1 MIQEI
6 LIAKFVSLNP
16 GARTAP
22 YTANYAA
29 AYAFPRVE
37 LFFAKIDCL
46 VERENVT
53 MRSCVAI
60 ALFFVAFTNPAICK
74 EGSKLVSENRV
85 PTELGFYDALT
96 RAKKIIEGIG
106 EMSSAERREWFAAE
120 KFVRIQG
127 YKSQLGFGSVK
138 DGLYT
143 YIWAQD
149 PSGKCQIFGQ
159 VVEFYSGGL
168 WFQVTTKSIYRY
180 DLATKRYTELSPQF
194 SSDEYPF
201 LDTLPFIDRNFDI
214 VKLAP
219 KTEAAECSRP
229 VK

>member
-1 MIQEI
+1 
-6 LIAKFVSLNP
+6 
-16 GARTAP
+16 
-22 YTANYAA
+22 
-29 AYAFPRVE
+29 
-37 LFFAKIDCL
+37 
-46 VERENVT
+46 
-53 MRSCVAI
+53 MRLCVAI
-60 ALFFVAFTNPAICK
+60 ALLVVLTNAASCK
-74 EGSKLVSENRV
+74 EEQKLVSENRV
-85 PTELGFYDALT
+85 PTELGFFEALT
-96 RAKKIIEGIG
+96 KAKKIVEEIG
-106 EMSSAERREWFAAE
+106 EMSPAKRSEWFHAE
-120 KFVRIQG
+120 KFVLIPGLSSRM
-127 YKSQLGFGSVK
+127 GFGSVK

-180 DLATKRYTELSPQF
+180 DPATKRYTELSPQF

-214 VKLAP
+214 VNLAP